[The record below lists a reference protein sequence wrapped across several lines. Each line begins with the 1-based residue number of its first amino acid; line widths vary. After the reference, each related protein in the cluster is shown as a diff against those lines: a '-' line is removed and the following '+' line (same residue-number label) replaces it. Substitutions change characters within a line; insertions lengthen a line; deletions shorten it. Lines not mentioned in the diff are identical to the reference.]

1 MDRLYGTEGFSTQ
14 SKWLYLFSAVL
25 IEVDEK
31 TSIVATCEISGIILA
46 SLRPTKGLYNFSI
59 GQPNWKDLGIGD

>member
-1 MDRLYGTEGFSTQ
+1 MDRLTEPKDFLPSQ
-14 SKWLYLFSAVL
+14 KWLYLFSAVL

-46 SLRPTKGLYNFSI
+46 RYGVHQDSI
-59 GQPNWKDLGIGD
+59 TSVSARRTGEDLGIGD